1 MENKKRK
8 YYVIAAIVLV
18 VLLVVGGSYAYWT
31 TTQTQTDENIVGTTC
46 LSLIFEDTVAQNTGV
61 KLSNTY
67 PISDEEGMSS
77 EGYQFTI
84 TNRCSGYVAYTVNL
98 ESLILAN
105 NNANRIAL
113 SNIDAVLDSNPVKL
127 ITEYETGTQVLANNV
142 ADDARALTD
151 GVLAPNGQ
159 SGYTV
164 TYRLRLWLDKYAP
177 STQMNKSYSGKITI
191 SAYNTTA
198 PAPSGTLATTYIT
211 NLAANDDTLYYDGTV
226 DNNLRYVGANPNNYV
241 SFNGE
246 LWRIIGVMN
255 NVSGGTVGGAT
266 ATRVKIMRA
275 EPLADN
281 MEWNDTSASGVSNN
295 LLKNENKIVKLNEL
309 DTANASSVQTTT
321 YNANNWEHATLN
333 EYLNTTYYNSLSNK
347 NLIDTATWYLGYP
360 TDTDVPTSGWYT
372 GERSNNVYEGNP
384 TSVTSNIALMYPSDY
399 GYSTNYIASGAATGA
414 ATGTGGSDAYGAGCL
429 SVNGIIYAGST
440 IYCARGSWMWT
451 TDHSTYTEWLLSS
464 NSSNNNYATYLSS
477 SGYIY
482 YGVAGYNY
490 TDVELAVR
498 PALYL
503 KSTVQITGGA
513 GTSSNPYT
521 LSV

>member
-1 MENKKRK
+1 MENNKRK

-46 LSLIFEDTVAQNTGV
+46 LSLSLTDTEVGKTGV
-61 KLSNTY
+61 KLQKTY

-105 NNANRIAL
+105 SNANRIAL
-113 SNIDAVLDSNPVKL
+113 SSIDAVLDSNPVKL

-151 GVLAPNGQ
+151 GILAPNGQ

-226 DNNLRYVGANPNNYV
+226 DNNLRYVGADPDNYV

-275 EPLADN
+275 EPLADF

-295 LLKNENKIVKLNEL
+295 LLKNENKIVRLNEL

-321 YNANNWEHATLN
+321 YNENNWEHATLN
-333 EYLNTTYYNSLSNK
+333 EYLNGTYYNSLSNK

-360 TDTDVPTSGWYT
+360 SDVNAPTSGYYI
-372 GERSNNVYEGNP
+372 GERSNNVYSGNP
-384 TSVTSNIALMYPSDY
+384 TSVTSNIADRK
-399 GYSTNYIASGAATGA
+399 
-414 ATGTGGSDAYGAGCL
+414 
-429 SVNGIIYAGST
+429 SV
-440 IYCARGSWMWT
+440 
-451 TDHSTYTEWLLSS
+451 
-464 NSSNNNYATYLSS
+464 
-477 SGYIY
+477 
-482 YGVAGYNY
+482 V
-490 TDVELAVR
+490 
-498 PALYL
+498 
-503 KSTVQITGGA
+503 
-513 GTSSNPYT
+513 
-521 LSV
+521 